1 MTNENIKW
9 LRPATPLEELFEAR
23 NRQGTFLSVYVMKLG
38 SAAPLE
44 PHTVKQA
51 LLHLYRKVPN
61 LRACFGSFEDQTWFK
76 ESTND
81 NIDFKV
87 VTDEDMEGVMTS
99 LRTCHYKSF
108 EGPLWCARFLPDASP
123 EVPAASPE
131 GPDASPEEPATG
143 PDASPEGPDASPEGH
158 AAGPDASPEGP
169 AAGPGASPEGPAAGP
184 DASPEGPAAGPDAS
198 PEGPDASPE
207 GPAAGPDASPE
218 GPATKPVAGP
228 DASPEGPAAGPDA
241 SPERPAAGPDASPE
255 GPDASPEGP
264 AAGPDASPE
273 RPAAGLDASPEGPD
287 ASPEGPDASPEGHAA
302 GPDASPEGP
311 AAGPDASPEGPDA
324 SPEGPAAGPDAS
336 PEGPDASPEGLVAGP
351 DASPEGPAAGPD
363 ASPERPAAGPDA
375 SPEGHAAGPDA
386 SPEGPAAGPDASPEG
401 PDASPEGPAAGPD
414 ASLEGPD
421 ASPEGPATK
430 PVAGP
435 DASPEGPATKP
446 AAGPDASPEGPA
458 AGPDASPEGPDA
470 SPEGPAA
477 GPDASPEGPAAGPD
491 ASPEGPDA
499 SPEGP
504 AASSSLSSQDSNS
517 TLPSRSLNTSLTPA
531 PLTGINGTSCP
542 TFTATLILVSGSS
555 SPDLPTAGSLKV
567 SPPAARYTS
576 SAPVSP
582 LCGLSPFS
590 PTSLGSAR
598 RSPSGASE
606 ASSWSSHVEER
617 SSLPYTSH
625 LALGLHNSVADGF
638 TAMKICGFIVKL
650 LNDVI
655 AGTPIDEQQLGEF
668 ATWETSWMAWGIKE
682 VKDGDDTLL
691 IQTLKE
697 ELKAKKKCKSE
708 VKALFRVPEDP
719 EGKACH
725 ITRTLDLASTKNF
738 LEKCHSQGVRLHSV
752 FCALA
757 NVAFV
762 DLLVERDVVRNS
774 SVICSSHY
782 SNLRRYW
789 KSDSS
794 LGLGCN
800 IAPFHLCVDT
810 KSDETRDFWSYVRS
824 FQENLE
830 KALDHATMRRESS
843 AFQIFVPEVLDHRQ
857 VLLEPWPFETD
868 YYTSNMG
875 DVTALVTEGG
885 PHVYPEHLV
894 SSTSI
899 NKLSFGFSH
908 VFHTFRGRF
917 IHTLDYNTQL
927 VTETVAEEYCNR
939 LFKKLHEVIN
949 G

>member
-184 DASPEGPAAGPDAS
+184 DASPEGPDAGPDASPEGPAAGPDAS

-255 GPDASPEGP
+255 
-264 AAGPDASPE
+264 
-273 RPAAGLDASPEGPD
+273 
-287 ASPEGPDASPEGHAA
+287 
-302 GPDASPEGP
+302 
-311 AAGPDASPEGPDA
+311 
-324 SPEGPAAGPDAS
+324 
-336 PEGPDASPEGLVAGP
+336 
-351 DASPEGPAAGPD
+351 
-363 ASPERPAAGPDA
+363 GPDA

>member
-184 DASPEGPAAGPDAS
+184 DASPEGPD
-198 PEGPDASPE
+198 
-207 GPAAGPDASPE
+207 
-218 GPATKPVAGP
+218 
-228 DASPEGPAAGPDA
+228 
-241 SPERPAAGPDASPE
+241 
-255 GPDASPEGP
+255 
-264 AAGPDASPE
+264 
-273 RPAAGLDASPEGPD
+273 
-287 ASPEGPDASPEGHAA
+287 A

-336 PEGPDASPEGLVAGP
+336 PEGPATKPVAGP

>member
-184 DASPEGPAAGPDAS
+184 DASPEGPDAGPDASPEGPAAGPDAS

-273 RPAAGLDASPEGPD
+273 RPAAGLDASPE
-287 ASPEGPDASPEGHAA
+287 
-302 GPDASPEGP
+302 
-311 AAGPDASPEGPDA
+311 
-324 SPEGPAAGPDAS
+324 
-336 PEGPDASPEGLVAGP
+336 
-351 DASPEGPAAGPD
+351 
-363 ASPERPAAGPDA
+363 GPDA